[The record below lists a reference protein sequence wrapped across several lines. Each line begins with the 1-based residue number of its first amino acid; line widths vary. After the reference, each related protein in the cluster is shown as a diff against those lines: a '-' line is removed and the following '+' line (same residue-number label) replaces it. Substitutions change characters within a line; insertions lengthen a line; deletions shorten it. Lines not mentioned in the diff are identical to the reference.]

1 MKNYFTFLLLIPGI
15 AAAQQTAADSSLFQ
29 VDSVIVHAGRNDLPL
44 YKIPFSVD
52 IISGEELNSHPVN
65 LSTENIF
72 NSVPGV
78 IVDNRDNF
86 SEGDRISIR
95 GLGALSQFG
104 VDGIKILLDGIPL
117 TFADGTS
124 ELTNLDINSIGR
136 IEVISGPSSF
146 LYGNSSGGVISI
158 ESRGLN
164 AASLNLTPGYNIGS
178 FGLQK
183 YSFSASDRIGD
194 NNLLISFNKMNYS
207 GYRQNSAAS
216 TTGVNVISKQAIDSS
231 TTVEAVFN
239 FVNSPYLLNPGSLTK
254 SQAEND
260 PSQATEFV
268 KSQGSG
274 KKISQ
279 GQAGLTFNY
288 EPGDYEKLDASFYM
302 ISRSMLN
309 PMPGEVIRLDRIAGG
324 FRTDYNYNFK
334 LFNWNS
340 GILAGADYEIQNDV
354 RTEMNNNGVSDYNSL
369 AFDQIIDAVRPGAT
383 TLDQREIVYG
393 TGVFAKF
400 EFSPIQNTFIS
411 LGLRYDKYNF
421 AVYERLFTDSIN
433 NSGTRLLSNVSR
445 MAGINYTLTD
455 NVHLFANYSTAFQT
469 PTTTE
474 LSNSPTGRGGFNPVL
489 QPELISN
496 YEIGA
501 RGNLS
506 GTVFLYNLS
515 VYRLN
520 VDQILIPYQ
529 LPGSQSAVLYYRNT
543 GNAVNNGLEVLI
555 NWMPIE
561 PYKISVSYNLMDFK
575 YTSFIEDF
583 PVTNGFVPVQLDGKR
598 VPGVPEDKLTA
609 NISYKIITGFTAGAT
624 LNWTDKYFAND
635 INGPV
640 PGADPNISDYI
651 NDAYITADIQL
662 IYNHSFSYGDL
673 NLYLRIEN
681 IFNEKYSGS
690 IVPNASGGKYF
701 EPGLPR
707 NWYGGISFGFL

>member
-1 MKNYFTFLLLIPGI
+1 M
-15 AAAQQTAADSSLFQ
+15 
-29 VDSVIVHAGRNDLPL
+29 
-44 YKIPFSVD
+44 
-52 IISGEELNSHPVN
+52 
-65 LSTENIF
+65 
-72 NSVPGV
+72 
-78 IVDNRDNF
+78 
-86 SEGDRISIR
+86 
-95 GLGALSQFG
+95 
-104 VDGIKILLDGIPL
+104 
-117 TFADGTS
+117 
-124 ELTNLDINSIGR
+124 
-136 IEVISGPSSF
+136 
-146 LYGNSSGGVISI
+146 
-158 ESRGLN
+158 
-164 AASLNLTPGYNIGS
+164 
-178 FGLQK
+178 
-183 YSFSASDRIGD
+183 
-194 NNLLISFNKMNYS
+194 
-207 GYRQNSAAS
+207 
-216 TTGVNVISKQAIDSS
+216 
-231 TTVEAVFN
+231 EAVFN
-239 FVNSPYLLNPGSLTK
+239 FVDSPYLLNPGSLTK

-334 LFNWNS
+334 LFNWNP

-354 RTEMNNNGVSDYNSL
+354 RTEMNNDGVSDYNSL
-369 AFDQIIDAVRPGAT
+369 AFNQIIDAVRPGAT
-383 TLDQREIVYG
+383 TLDQREIVYS
-393 TGVFAKF
+393 TGAFAKF
-400 EFSPIQNTFIS
+400 EFSPLQNTFVS

-421 AVYERLFTDSIN
+421 AVYERLFTGSIN
-433 NSGTRLLSNVSR
+433 NSGARRLNNISR
-445 MAGINYTLTD
+445 MAGINYSLTD
-455 NVHLFANYSTAFQT
+455 NIHLFANYSTAFQT

-474 LSNSPTGRGGFNPVL
+474 LSNSPTGQGGFNQAL

-506 GTVFLYNLS
+506 GTAFLYNLS

-529 LPGSQSAVLYYRNT
+529 LPGSQSIVLYYRNT
-543 GNAVNNGLEVLI
+543 GNADNNGLEVLL
-555 NWMPIE
+555 NWIPNE

-598 VPGVPEDKLTA
+598 VPGVPENKLSA
-609 NISYKIITGFTAGAT
+609 NLTYKIIPGFTAGLS
-624 LNWTDKYFAND
+624 LNWTGKYFADD

-640 PGADPNISDYI
+640 PGSDPNISDYI
-651 NDAYITADIQL
+651 NDSYITADLQFT
-662 IYNHSFSYGDL
+662 YEHPFTFGNL
-673 NLYLRIEN
+673 NVYLCIEN

-690 IVPNASGGKYF
+690 IIPNASGGKYF

-707 NWYGGISFGFL
+707 NWYGGISLRFL